1 MIFLLIAAALVVGA
15 PLVAAVLVSIAS
27 IHEDAAKSLAGRPPG
42 LLAAAARRLLQA
54 RVGGAGPLQRSP
66 RPVKPA
72 TGVRQAGRPE
82 LAMPAGLPELAPQTG
97 RPERTTQAGT
107 PERATQAG
115 RPERA
120 TLAGT
125 PERATQAG
133 PIPVPRRVADE
144 ESGTRSYGALATPRG

>member
-1 MIFLLIAAALVVGA
+1 MANQEGRAMIFLLIAAALVVGA

-72 TGVRQAGRPE
+72 TGVRQP
-82 LAMPAGLPELAPQTG
+82 G

-115 RPERA
+115 PA
-120 TLAGT
+120 PA
-125 PERATQAG
+125 
-133 PIPVPRRVADE
+133 PRRVADE
-144 ESGTRSYGALATPRG
+144 ESGTRS

>member
-1 MIFLLIAAALVVGA
+1 MANQEGRAMIFLLIAAALVVGA

-72 TGVRQAGRPE
+72 TGV
-82 LAMPAGLPELAPQTG
+82 
-97 RPERTTQAGT
+97 TQAGT

-133 PIPVPRRVADE
+133 PIPTRRRVADE
-144 ESGTRSYGALATPRG
+144 ESGTRS

>member
-15 PLVAAVLVSIAS
+15 PLVAAVLVSVAS

-66 RPVKPA
+66 RPVKSA
-72 TGVRQAGRPE
+72 TGVRQAGR
-82 LAMPAGLPELAPQTG
+82 
-97 RPERTTQAGT
+97 

-120 TLAGT
+120 TRAGR

-133 PIPVPRRVADE
+133 RPERATQTGPIPAPRRVADD